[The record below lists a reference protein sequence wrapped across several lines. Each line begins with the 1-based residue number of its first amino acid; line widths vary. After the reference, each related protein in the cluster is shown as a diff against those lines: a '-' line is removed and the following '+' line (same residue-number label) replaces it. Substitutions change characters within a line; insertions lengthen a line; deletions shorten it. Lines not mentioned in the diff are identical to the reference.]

1 MSQQAH
7 WLLSNRLLAAVSL
20 SLLLGA
26 GLSACGGGS
35 GAASSDAMSVSGS
48 SGTITAFGSVFV
60 NGHEFGTRRALF
72 IDDDYGTT
80 ANTAAGLEVGMVVD
94 VKPAP
99 GTTNAAPEASEL
111 RLHPL
116 LRGYVDAVD
125 TSTSTANVMGQKV
138 QVNGSTSF
146 SDHRACVVATTA
158 PCTAVSSLSLL
169 TATTSAAAPG
179 TYVTVHGYQ
188 ISGTSG
194 STNVVATLISASDL
208 PVTNPPDHSFKVEG
222 PLTFSGSVPSIGGL
236 TLDFTTTVCKV
247 AGTVTPCATAF
258 SAGQVIAVGSASAT
272 AIPATSFA
280 PSVARRAAK
289 LPVQVVGQSIEVEGV
304 VSSVNSSASNFVV
317 RGITVDA
324 SAPGITLP
332 SAGDLVLV
340 KGVIT
345 GTAQSL
351 SASALKVIQAA
362 ASVHVELRGN
372 VNAATITGSGTSYS
386 VSLLGQTVDVN
397 AQTRLTDMSTRTWNQ
412 GDPATNPF
420 NSSTF
425 GAYLAEPTRSKHVI
439 VRSMVNG
446 NGGLTALSVA
456 ILPASA
462 VAGLTGLVDA
472 SPAVSNSSV
481 TGTPTTFSIHG
492 VAVSADP
499 AAIYKPGTAAM
510 QTVAAGDKL
519 VVLGTYSNNVLT
531 VGATTT
537 PNNSVVNVGPL
548 PQN

>member
-7 WLLSNRLLAAVSL
+7 WLLSKCLRAAVSL
-20 SLLLGA
+20 GVVLGA

-72 IDDDYGTT
+72 IDDDYGTS

-99 GTTNAAPEASEL
+99 GTTNTAPEASEL

-125 TSTSTANVMGQKV
+125 AATSTASVMGQKV
-138 QVNGSTSF
+138 QVNASTSF

-169 TATTSAAAPG
+169 TATTSAVAPG

-188 ISGTSG
+188 ISGSRG

-208 PVTNPPDHSFKVEG
+208 PITNPPDYSFKVEG

-247 AGTVTPCATAF
+247 AGTVTPCTTAF
-258 SAGQVIAVGSASAT
+258 SAGQVIAVGSASAPVV
-272 AIPATSFA
+272 PAASFA

-304 VSSVNSSASNFVV
+304 VSSVNSSASSFVV

-324 SAPGITLP
+324 AAPGIPLP
-332 SAGDLVLV
+332 ATGDLVQL
-340 KGVIT
+340 KGAIT

-351 SASALKVIQAA
+351 TASALKVIQAA
-362 ASVHVELRGN
+362 ASVQVELRGN
-372 VNAATITGSGTSYS
+372 VNAATIAGSGTSYS
-386 VSLLGQTVDVN
+386 FSLLGQTVDVN
-397 AQTRLTDMSTRTWNQ
+397 AQTRLADMSTRTWNQ

-425 GAYLAEPTRSKHVI
+425 GTYLSDASRSKHVI
-439 VRSMVNG
+439 VRSAVNG

-456 ILPASA
+456 ILPAST
-462 VAGLTGLVDA
+462 VAGLTGIVDA
-472 SPAVSNSSV
+472 SPAVSNSGV

-499 AAIYKPGTAAM
+499 AAIYKPGTGAM

-519 VVLGTYSNNVLT
+519 VVLGTYGNNVLT
-531 VGATTT
+531 VGATNT
-537 PNNSVVNVGPL
+537 PNNSVVNVGVP